1 MRGKEK
7 ELTKE
12 RERWRD
18 GAKRMERG
26 REVYSMAAVAASG
39 SRRPRNLKVMG
50 DDGGD
55 GDGDDDDGRV
65 SRGCGVLHGGSGR

>member
-39 SRRPRNLKVMG
+39 SRRPRNLKGASVMAA
-50 DDGGD
+50 
-55 GDGDDDDGRV
+55 
-65 SRGCGVLHGGSGR
+65 L